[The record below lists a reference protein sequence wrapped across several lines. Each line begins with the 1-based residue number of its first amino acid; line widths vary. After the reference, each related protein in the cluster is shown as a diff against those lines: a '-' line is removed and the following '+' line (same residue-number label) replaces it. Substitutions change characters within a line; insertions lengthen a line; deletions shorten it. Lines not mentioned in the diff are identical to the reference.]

1 MRAPP
6 LQIILRSP
14 EITLKGRNQGDFW
27 SQLRVNV
34 RHVLRSAGVRWPVKM
49 TRGRLYVEARRY
61 TEEEL
66 SKVLDALERVAGVT
80 SMAPAVRLRRRDLI
94 VDGKLD
100 RNAVEATVLRLARDR
115 YRPQQT
121 FAVRVHRVDKRFPLA
136 SSELETWLGQTIRE
150 HTEWERV
157 RLDDPDQVFYI
168 DIYTDSLFFYG
179 EKRRGIGGLPV
190 GSSGAVLGLLS
201 GGIDSP
207 VASYLL
213 ARRGCTVDWF
223 HMSAA
228 HVSERD
234 FESSVPGQ
242 LARQLSRF
250 TLRSRLFVVPYTH
263 FDLALS
269 GDQTGYEPV
278 LFRRFLFRVAEA
290 VAKKARAL
298 SLVTGDSLSQVA
310 SQTIENLIASDKA
323 IDLSVL
329 RPLVGLDKN
338 EIMKLAKFIGTY
350 DISIQP
356 YKDCCALFSR
366 RVKTKTRDRILTSIE
381 GHNLPRY
388 EEMIASSLDDAMW
401 AEYDCGK
408 LVAVHRD
415 MKELPRKV
423 TPTTPSPESEN
434 LEIEVSS

>member
-1 MRAPP
+1 MSVPP

-34 RHVLRSAGVRWPVKM
+34 RHVLRSLDVRWPVKM
-49 TRGRLYVEARRY
+49 TRGRLYVEARNYSEATLR
-61 TEEEL
+61 T
-66 SKVLDALERVAGVT
+66 VLDALQRVPGVT
-80 SMAPAVRLRRRDLI
+80 SLAPAVRIRRRDI
-94 VDGKLD
+94 AVDGELD
-100 RNAVEATVLRLARDR
+100 RKAVEVATVRLARAQYQPNR
-115 YRPQQT
+115 T

-136 SSELETWLGQTIRE
+136 SAELETWLGQVIRE
-150 HTEWERV
+150 RTDWDRV

-179 EKRRGIGGLPV
+179 EKPRGIGGLPV
-190 GSSGAVLGLLS
+190 GSSGAILGLLS

-213 ARRGCTVDWF
+213 ARRGCNVDWF
-223 HMSAA
+223 HMSAS
-228 HVSERD
+228 HVSEGD
-234 FESSVPGQ
+234 FESSVPGE

-250 TLRSRLFVVPYTH
+250 TLRSRLVMVPYTH

-269 GDQTGYEPV
+269 GGATGYEPV

-290 VAKKARAL
+290 VAKRVRAL

-329 RPLVGLDKN
+329 RPLIGLDKN
-338 EIMKLAKFIGTY
+338 EIMKIAKSIGTY
-350 DISIQP
+350 EISIQP

-366 RVKTKTRDRILTSIE
+366 RVKTKTLDRVLSSIE
-381 GHNLPRY
+381 AHDLPRY
-388 EEMIASSLDDAMW
+388 EDLVASSLEDAMW

-408 LVAVHRD
+408 LVATHQGMEHLSQSRD
-415 MKELPRKV
+415 PVAAEPRD
-423 TPTTPSPESEN
+423 
-434 LEIEVSS
+434 LEIEVGS